1 MNLVEVLKLQEYDGT
16 FPTEVSGS
24 VTVKVQC
31 LEPTVTVT
39 LTKAE
44 GIGDCKK
51 EDMLKHGDH
60 DHSGHEHGHGH
71 GHGTSHAL
79 LLKNVKRW
87 IDNAEETVDSSH
99 AMYEILLTNI
109 KGGFIHDRENKL
121 IGVASYNRLNSALG
135 VAFDL
140 NMKDMEEIQKIEA
153 LTMAGDS
160 GTRMAKQALEEP
172 EKFGTPVEA
181 MVNYMIDHKASP
193 FHMG

>member
-1 MNLVEVLKLQEYDGT
+1 MIVVD
-16 FPTEVSGS
+16 
-24 VTVKVQC
+24 
-31 LEPTVTVT
+31 
-39 LTKAE
+39 
-44 GIGDCKK
+44 
-51 EDMLKHGDH
+51 
-60 DHSGHEHGHGH
+60 GH

-181 MVNYMIDHKASP
+181 MVNYMIDFADNGLPFGGRSSP
-193 FHMG
+193 TVWFEHRLTLGESLLAVLGALKNLAVCPNPYWP